1 MAEGRYCASEFFC
14 PSIAKF
20 FNTTVFE
27 DDKLEEFFASITLKV
42 LQHRATLPAHF
53 LAPTSPTL
61 CLPGPSNAHELQRLK
76 DEPQQKHW

>member
-53 LAPTSPTL
+53 LAS
-61 CLPGPSNAHELQRLK
+61 
-76 DEPQQKHW
+76 